1 MGICTLLALEAR
13 PSHIDAQCTF
23 LAQCLELTLSKP
35 LSLKTAINLSP
46 EYIEL
51 AKPGESFRGI
61 FWGFTEITVNDQVTD
76 EQRQIPAAAFLV
88 DKCIRINGGVALVSE
103 CKKAGIDK
111 GTPLE
116 VTFKEKKGNLKI
128 YSLTL
133 LA

>member
-1 MGICTLLALEAR
+1 MENNQQLARVNDVNAAITPEMLEA
-13 PSHIDAQCTF
+13 SAN
-23 LAQCLELTLSKP
+23 LSK
-35 LSLKTAINLSP
+35 LKTAINLSP

-61 FWGFTEITVNDQVTD
+61 FWGFTEITVNDQVTN
-76 EQRQIPAAAFLV
+76 EPRQIDAAAFLV
-88 DKCIRINGGVALVSE
+88 DKAIRINAGVALVSE

>member
-1 MGICTLLALEAR
+1 MESNNQLARVNDVNTAITPEMLEA
-13 PSHIDAQCTF
+13 SANFTQ
-23 LAQCLELTLSKP
+23 
-35 LSLKTAINLSP
+35 LKAAINLSP

-61 FWGFTEITVNDQVTD
+61 FWGFTEITVNDQVTG
-76 EQRQIPAAAFLV
+76 EQRTIPAAAFLV
-88 DKCIRINGGVALVSE
+88 DKCIRINAGVALVGE
-103 CKKAGIDK
+103 CRKSGIDK
-111 GTPLE
+111 GTPVE

>member
-1 MGICTLLALEAR
+1 MENQQTVARVNDVNAAITPEMLEA
-13 PSHIDAQCTF
+13 SAN
-23 LAQCLELTLSKP
+23 LA
-35 LSLKTAINLSP
+35 SLKSAINLSP

-51 AKPGESFRGI
+51 AKPGENFRGI

-76 EQRQIPAAAFLV
+76 EQRTIPAAAFLV
-88 DKCIRINGGVALVSE
+88 DKSIRINAGVALVSE

-133 LA
+133 LG

>member
-1 MGICTLLALEAR
+1 MENQQQLARVNDVNAAITPEMLEA
-13 PSHIDAQCTF
+13 SAN
-23 LAQCLELTLSKP
+23 LA
-35 LSLKTAINLSP
+35 SLKTAINLSP
-46 EYIEL
+46 GYIEL
-51 AKPGESFRGI
+51 AKPGENFRGI

-76 EQRQIPAAAFLV
+76 EQRTIPAAAFLV
-88 DKCIRINGGVALVSE
+88 DKSIRINAGVALVSE

-133 LA
+133 LG

>member
-1 MGICTLLALEAR
+1 MENNQQLARVNDVNAAITPEMLEA
-13 PSHIDAQCTF
+13 SAN
-23 LAQCLELTLSKP
+23 LSK
-35 LSLKTAINLSP
+35 LKTAINLSP

-61 FWGFTEITVNDQVTD
+61 FWGFTEITVNDQVTG

-88 DKCIRINGGVALVSE
+88 DKAIRINAGVALVNE

-133 LA
+133 LG

>member
-1 MGICTLLALEAR
+1 MENQQQLARVNDVNAAITPEMLEA
-13 PSHIDAQCTF
+13 SAN
-23 LAQCLELTLSKP
+23 LS
-35 LSLKTAINLSP
+35 SLKTAINLSP

-51 AKPGESFRGI
+51 AKTGERFRGI
-61 FWGFTEITVNDQVTD
+61 FWGFTEITVNDQVTG
-76 EQRQIPAAAFLV
+76 EQRTIPAAAFLIE
-88 DKCIRINGGVALVSE
+88 KAIRINAGVALVSE

-133 LA
+133 LG

>member
-1 MGICTLLALEAR
+1 MESNNQLARVNDVNTAITPEMLEA
-13 PSHIDAQCTF
+13 SAN
-23 LAQCLELTLSKP
+23 LTQ
-35 LSLKTAINLSP
+35 LKAAINLSP

-61 FWGFTEITVNDQVTD
+61 FWGFTEIQVNDQVSG
-76 EQRQIPAAAFLV
+76 EQRTIPAAAFLV
-88 DKCIRINGGVALVSE
+88 DKAIRINAGVALVGE
-103 CKKAGIDK
+103 CRKSGIDK
-111 GTPLE
+111 GTPVE

>member
-1 MGICTLLALEAR
+1 MENQQTVARVNDVNAAITPEMLEA
-13 PSHIDAQCTF
+13 SAN
-23 LAQCLELTLSKP
+23 LSK
-35 LSLKTAINLSP
+35 LKTAINLSP

-51 AKPGESFRGI
+51 AKPGEKFRGI

-76 EQRQIPAAAFLV
+76 EQRTIPAAAFLV
-88 DKCIRINGGVALVSE
+88 DKSIRINAGVALVSE
-103 CKKAGIDK
+103 CKKVGINK

-133 LA
+133 LG

>member
-1 MGICTLLALEAR
+1 MENNQTVARVNDVNAAITPEMLEA
-13 PSHIDAQCTF
+13 SAN
-23 LAQCLELTLSKP
+23 LSK
-35 LSLKTAINLSP
+35 LKTAINLSP

-51 AKPGESFRGI
+51 AKAGESFRGI
-61 FWGFTEITVNDQVTD
+61 FWGFTEITVNDQVTG
-76 EQRQIPAAAFLV
+76 EQRTIPAAAFLV
-88 DKCIRINGGVALVSE
+88 DKSIRINAGVALVSE

-133 LA
+133 LG

>member
-1 MGICTLLALEAR
+1 MENQQQLARVNDVNAAITPEMLEA
-13 PSHIDAQCTF
+13 SAN
-23 LAQCLELTLSKP
+23 LS
-35 LSLKTAINLSP
+35 SLKTAINLSP

-61 FWGFTEITVNDQVTD
+61 FWGFTEITVNDQVTG

>member
-1 MGICTLLALEAR
+1 MESNNQLARVNDVNTAITPEMLEA
-13 PSHIDAQCTF
+13 SAN
-23 LAQCLELTLSKP
+23 LTQ
-35 LSLKTAINLSP
+35 LKAAINLSP

-61 FWGFTEITVNDQVTD
+61 FWGFTEIQVNDQVSG
-76 EQRQIPAAAFLV
+76 EQRTIPAAAFLV
-88 DKCIRINGGVALVSE
+88 DKAIRINAGVALVGE
-103 CKKAGIDK
+103 CKKSGINK
-111 GTPLE
+111 GTPVE

>member
-1 MGICTLLALEAR
+1 METNNQLVRANDVNATITPEMLEA
-13 PSHIDAQCTF
+13 SAN
-23 LAQCLELTLSKP
+23 LSK
-35 LSLKTAINLSP
+35 LKTAINLSP

-51 AKPGESFRGI
+51 AKPGENFRGI

-76 EQRQIPAAAFLV
+76 EQRTIPAAAFLV
-88 DKCIRINGGVALVSE
+88 DKSIRINAGVALVSE

-133 LA
+133 LG

>member
-1 MGICTLLALEAR
+1 METNNQLVRANDVNATITPEMLEA
-13 PSHIDAQCTF
+13 SAN
-23 LAQCLELTLSKP
+23 
-35 LSLKTAINLSP
+35 LKQLKAAINLSP

-51 AKPGESFRGI
+51 VKPGESFRGI

-88 DKCIRINGGVALVSE
+88 DKCIRINAGVALVSE

-111 GTPLE
+111 NTPLE

>member
-1 MGICTLLALEAR
+1 MENNQTLARVNDVNAAITPEMLEA
-13 PSHIDAQCTF
+13 SSN
-23 LAQCLELTLSKP
+23 LSK
-35 LSLKTAINLSP
+35 LKTAINLSP

-51 AKPGESFRGI
+51 AKVGESFRGI
-61 FWGFTEITVNDQVTD
+61 FWGFTEITVNDQVTG
-76 EQRQIPAAAFLV
+76 EQRTIPAAAFLV
-88 DKCIRINGGVALVSE
+88 EKTIRINAGVALVSE

-133 LA
+133 LG

>member
-1 MGICTLLALEAR
+1 MENNQQLARVNDVNAAITPQMLEA
-13 PSHIDAQCTF
+13 SAN
-23 LAQCLELTLSKP
+23 LS
-35 LSLKTAINLSP
+35 SLKTAINLSP

>member
-1 MGICTLLALEAR
+1 MENNQQLARVNDVNAAITPEMLEA
-13 PSHIDAQCTF
+13 SAN
-23 LAQCLELTLSKP
+23 LSK
-35 LSLKTAINLSP
+35 LKTAINLSP

-51 AKPGESFRGI
+51 TKPGENFRGI
-61 FWGFTEITVNDQVTD
+61 FWGFTEITVNDQVSG

-88 DKCIRINGGVALVSE
+88 DKAIRINGGVALVSE

-133 LA
+133 LG

>member
-1 MGICTLLALEAR
+1 MENNQQLARVNDVNAAITPQMLEA
-13 PSHIDAQCTF
+13 SAN
-23 LAQCLELTLSKP
+23 LS
-35 LSLKTAINLSP
+35 SLKAAINLSP

-51 AKPGESFRGI
+51 EKEGESFRGI
-61 FWGFTEITVNDQVTD
+61 FWGFTEITVNDQVTG

-88 DKCIRINGGVALVSE
+88 DKCIRINAGVALVSE
-103 CKKAGIDK
+103 CKKSGIDK

-116 VTFKEKKGNLKI
+116 VTFKEKKGKLKV

>member
-1 MGICTLLALEAR
+1 MENQQTVARVNDVNAAITPEMLEA
-13 PSHIDAQCTF
+13 SAN
-23 LAQCLELTLSKP
+23 LA
-35 LSLKTAINLSP
+35 SLKTAINLSP

-51 AKPGESFRGI
+51 AKPGENFRGI

-76 EQRQIPAAAFLV
+76 EQRTIPAAAFLV
-88 DKCIRINGGVALVSE
+88 HKSIRINAGVALVSE
-103 CKKAGIDK
+103 CKKAGIGK

-133 LA
+133 LG

>member
-1 MGICTLLALEAR
+1 MENQQTVARVNDVNAAITPEMLEA
-13 PSHIDAQCTF
+13 SAN
-23 LAQCLELTLSKP
+23 LA
-35 LSLKTAINLSP
+35 SLKTAINLSP

-51 AKPGESFRGI
+51 AKTGENFRGI
-61 FWGFTEITVNDQVTD
+61 FWGFTEITVNDQVTG
-76 EQRQIPAAAFLV
+76 EQRTIPAAAFLV
-88 DKCIRINGGVALVSE
+88 DKSIRINAGVALVSE

-133 LA
+133 LG

>member
-1 MGICTLLALEAR
+1 MENNQQLARVNDVNAAITPEMLEA
-13 PSHIDAQCTF
+13 SAN
-23 LAQCLELTLSKP
+23 LSK
-35 LSLKTAINLSP
+35 LKTAINLSP

-51 AKPGESFRGI
+51 SKPGESFRGI
-61 FWGFTEITVNDQVTD
+61 FWGFTEITVNDQVTG

-88 DKCIRINGGVALVSE
+88 DKAIRINAGVALVNE

-133 LA
+133 LG